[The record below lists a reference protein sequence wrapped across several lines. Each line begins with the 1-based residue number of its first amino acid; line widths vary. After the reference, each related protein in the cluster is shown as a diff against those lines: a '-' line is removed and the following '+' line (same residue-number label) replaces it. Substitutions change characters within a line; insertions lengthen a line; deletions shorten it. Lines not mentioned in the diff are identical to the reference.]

1 MRQGSCPSLACFP
14 EPSFA
19 ANEDGGGKQTAA
31 CFLVSPDGLLPLPA
45 QSLSAG
51 SNTGRPSDRHPPG
64 RRRRRRGE
72 LWQLS
77 LIPGRLRGAGPS
89 ARAIER
95 DPRPLGRRAAQ
106 DYAATPNMS
115 FGNLPFVDEQNPGML
130 IEAIIVSC
138 VLGVPGE
145 TKCAMLAT
153 DVVGHYA
160 RSQSKGNLTVAIDT
174 GEWPCQLRP
183 LESS

>member
-1 MRQGSCPSLACFP
+1 MDKQRLRTRFWVNCFEQQAPDAQASRAAKRQGSCPSLVCFP

-95 DPRPLGRRAAQ
+95 DLRPLGRRAALLM
-106 DYAATPNMS
+106 TET
-115 FGNLPFVDEQNPGML
+115 FVDGRRNATGQ
-130 IEAIIVSC
+130 
-138 VLGVPGE
+138 E
-145 TKCAMLAT
+145 T
-153 DVVGHYA
+153 G
-160 RSQSKGNLTVAIDT
+160 
-174 GEWPCQLRP
+174 LR
-183 LESS
+183 